1 MKKAILFVLALGL
14 LAFTPGCGNNRNET
28 ANNNNPPTPKKLRLA
43 FVTNTTNDFWATV
56 RHGCNSAAQNLGNV
70 EVDFRFFTGSTVEA
84 QEEVINSLIAGGVD
98 GLAITPVDGEKET
111 GFLNQIAAKT
121 LLVCVDSD
129 ATNSQRVCF
138 IGSDNV
144 AAGRQAADLVKAA
157 LPQGGKIVL
166 CVGYPN
172 AQNAKDRIQAI
183 RDGLAGSNIQIL
195 ETLADGTQTDVAEKN
210 AQAALTKYPDLAGL
224 VGLYSYNG
232 PAILTAVRAA
242 GKAGK
247 VKIVCF
253 DDDSATLE
261 GIASGDIDGTVV
273 QISTRIGYET
283 ISRMDK
289 YLGGDKT
296 QLAGG
301 KILFSSITV
310 NQSKVDAMKA
320 WRQNLLQ
327 P

>member
-1 MKKAILFVLALGL
+1 MKKIRPFLLALCVLA
-14 LAFTPGCGNNRNET
+14 FCQGCDKNSNGT
-28 ANNNNPPTPKKLRLA
+28 ANNPSPKKCRLA
-43 FVTNTTNDFWATV
+43 FVTNTKNDFWATV
-56 RHGCNSAAQNLGNV
+56 RNGCERAAQNLGNV
-70 EVDFRFFTGSTVEA
+70 EVDFRFFTNSTVEA
-84 QEEVINSLIAGGVD
+84 QQEILSALVASGVD
-98 GLAITPVDGEKET
+98 GIAVSPIDAEKEAD
-111 GFLNQIAAKT
+111 FLNQIAAKT

-129 ATNSQRVCF
+129 AVNSKRVCF

-144 AAGRQAADLVKAA
+144 AVGKQTADLLKAA
-157 LPQGGKIVL
+157 LPQGGKIIL

-172 AQNAKDRIQAI
+172 AQNAQDRIQAI
-183 RDGLAGSNIQIL
+183 QSGLAGSNIQIID
-195 ETLADGTQTDVAEKN
+195 TLADATKTDVAQKN
-210 AQAALTKYPDLAGL
+210 AQEALAKHPDLAGM

-253 DDDSATLE
+253 DDDSATLD
-261 GIASGDIDGTVV
+261 GIVAGDVYGTVV

-283 ISRMDK
+283 VKRMDK

-296 QLAGG
+296 QLSQGR
-301 KILFSSITV
+301 ILFKTIAV
-310 NQSKVDAMKA
+310 NKGAVESLQVY
-320 WRQNLLQ
+320 RQNMLQ

>member
-1 MKKAILFVLALGL
+1 MKKIRPFLLALCVLA
-14 LAFTPGCGNNRNET
+14 FCQGCDKNSNGT
-28 ANNNNPPTPKKLRLA
+28 ANNPSPKKCRLA
-43 FVTNTTNDFWATV
+43 FVTNTKNDFWATV
-56 RHGCNSAAQNLGNV
+56 RNGCERAAQNLGNV
-70 EVDFRFFTGSTVEA
+70 EVDFRFFTNSTVEA
-84 QEEVINSLIAGGVD
+84 QQEILSALVASGVD
-98 GLAITPVDGEKET
+98 GIAVSPIDAEKEAD
-111 GFLNQIAAKT
+111 FLNQIAAKT

-129 ATNSQRVCF
+129 AVNSKRVCF

-144 AAGRQAADLVKAA
+144 AAGKQTADLLKAA
-157 LPQGGKIVL
+157 LPQGGKIIL

-172 AQNAKDRIQAI
+172 AQNAQDRIQAI
-183 RDGLAGSNIQIL
+183 QSGLAGSNIQIID
-195 ETLADGTQTDVAEKN
+195 TLADATKTDVAQKN
-210 AQAALTKYPDLAGL
+210 AQEALAKHPDLAGM

-253 DDDSATLE
+253 DDDSATLD
-261 GIASGDIDGTVV
+261 GIVAGDVYGTVV

-283 ISRMDK
+283 VKRMDK

-296 QLAGG
+296 QLSQGR
-301 KILFSSITV
+301 ILFKTIAV
-310 NQSKVDAMKA
+310 NKGAVESLQVY
-320 WRQNLLQ
+320 RQNMLQ

>member
-1 MKKAILFVLALGL
+1 MKKITLFIFALCTLGFYQGCDKNSSGT
-14 LAFTPGCGNNRNET
+14 ATTPGQ
-28 ANNNNPPTPKKLRLA
+28 KKLRLA

-56 RHGCNSAAQNLGNV
+56 RHGCYSAAQNLGNV

-84 QEEVINSLIAGGVD
+84 QEEVLSNLVAAGVD
-98 GLAITPVDGEKET
+98 GIAISPVDGEKET
-111 GFLNQIAAKT
+111 AFLDQIAAKT
-121 LLVCVDSD
+121 LLVSVDSD
-129 ATNSQRVCF
+129 ATNSKRVCF

-144 AAGRQAADLVKAA
+144 AAGTQAAGLLKSA

-183 RDGLAGSNIQIL
+183 KDGLAGSNIQIL
-195 ETLADGTQTDVAEKN
+195 DTLADGTQIDVAQRN
-210 AQAALTKYPDLAGL
+210 AEAALAKYPDLAGM
-224 VGLYSYNG
+224 VGLYSYSG
-232 PAILTAVRAA
+232 PAILAAVRAA

-253 DDDSATLE
+253 DDDSATLD
-261 GIASGDIDGTVV
+261 GIAAGDIYGTVV
-273 QISTRIGYET
+273 QISNRIGYET
-283 ISRMDK
+283 INRMDK
-289 YLGGDKT
+289 YLAGDKT
-296 QLAGG
+296 QLADG
-301 KILFSSITV
+301 KILFNTITV
-310 NQSKVDAMKA
+310 DKAKVEAMQA